1 MFNMAMG
8 SIIQNELGGLYG
20 TAVRRDLEEIIR
32 LYSIYDGEGQLWAA
46 ADGLDYRPSRQ
57 VTNLVKKL
65 IKKQA
70 RFMFS
75 RTPELV
81 VENPE
86 HPDEA
91 NQLQAYLRKTLDKAG
106 FGAKLTRAGRDCF
119 IGKRVAVKLW
129 QGDDGADV
137 LFRPSLEFVYQPADD
152 EAEKLQKIIFFYS
165 LNDEQEPKDQ
175 RIWKQKFVLEDGKC
189 YLTEAVYDGNA
200 RLIEQRAEHEDTGLD
215 FIPAYVILNDGLTG
229 DLQGESDVAELIA
242 NQSHYNHLKSD
253 DADTLKFNMFPMTVV
268 KNASGECLDKLR
280 IAPNAV
286 VDLQA
291 DEALD
296 AGCAGIEKLES
307 GFAYAQAFEN
317 SINRAK
323 NDMYDLLDIPN
334 ISLEQLKGLMQS
346 GKSMKALYWD
356 LLSKSEERWQAWD
369 AALRWLCDGILR
381 LGRAAGEP
389 LPDID
394 YTLRIEHLYP
404 ILEDEEAERA
414 MDLQEVAA
422 GVRSRKNYME
432 KWNISADGDAELRQV
447 DKEGVKEHSAS

>member
-1 MFNMAMG
+1 MSSWAMG
-8 SIIQNELGGLYG
+8 SIIQNELGGMYG
-20 TAVRRDLEEIIR
+20 AAVRRDMDEIIR
-32 LYSIYDGEGQLWAA
+32 LYSIYDGEGQEWESP
-46 ADGLDYRPSRQ
+46 DGLDYKPSRQ
-57 VTNLVKKL
+57 VTNLIKKL
-65 IKKQA
+65 IKKEA

-75 RTPELV
+75 RTPEFV
-81 VENPE
+81 VENAQ

-91 NQLQAYLRKTLDKAG
+91 NQLQQYIKKVLDKAG

-129 QGDDGADV
+129 QGEDGVDV
-137 LFRPSLEFVYQPADD
+137 LFRPSLEFVYQPAED
-152 EAEKLQKIIFFYS
+152 EAEDLRKIIFFYS
-165 LNDEQEPKDQ
+165 LNDEEEPKNQ
-175 RIWKQKFVLEDGKC
+175 RIWKQKFELEDGVC

-200 RLIEQRAEHEDTGLD
+200 HLVEQRAEHEDTGLS

-229 DLQGESDVAELIA
+229 DLQGESDVAELMA

-296 AGCAGIEKLES
+296 AGSAGIEKLES
-307 GFAYAQAFEN
+307 GFSYTQAFEN

-323 NDMYDLLDIPN
+323 NDMYDLLDVPN
-334 ISLEQLKGLMQS
+334 ISLEQLRGLMQS

-369 AALRWLCDGILR
+369 AALRWLCDKILC
-381 LGRAAGEP
+381 LGRAAGED
-389 LPDID
+389 LPDVE

-404 ILEDEEAERA
+404 ILEDEETERE
-414 MDLQEVAA
+414 MDLKEVAA

-432 KWNISADGDAELRQV
+432 KWNITADGDAELKQM
-447 DKEGVKEHSAS
+447 DKEDVEEA